1 MWVARVDLNPF
12 DAPERLGS
20 VRESAEGCSKER
32 ATASL
37 EDVYRQERTALVR
50 LGLLLTGSRETAEDI
65 VQDAFL
71 RLQASS
77 QVPEFPHT
85 YLRQAVVNG
94 AADCHRRTGRARKF
108 AVAQRPKFAVTP
120 ELDETWQC
128 VQGLPERQ
136 RYALVLRYYL
146 DLSLRETAEALDCPI
161 PTAKTLVR
169 RGLQRMKRELTR

>member
-50 LGLLLTGSRETAEDI
+50 LGLLLTGSRESAEDI

-71 RLQASS
+71 R
-77 QVPEFPHT
+77 
-85 YLRQAVVNG
+85 RQSINAVN
-94 AADCHRRTGRARKF
+94 F
-108 AVAQRPKFAVTP
+108 
-120 ELDETWQC
+120 
-128 VQGLPERQ
+128 
-136 RYALVLRYYL
+136 
-146 DLSLRETAEALDCPI
+146 I
-161 PTAKTLVR
+161 
-169 RGLQRMKRELTR
+169 